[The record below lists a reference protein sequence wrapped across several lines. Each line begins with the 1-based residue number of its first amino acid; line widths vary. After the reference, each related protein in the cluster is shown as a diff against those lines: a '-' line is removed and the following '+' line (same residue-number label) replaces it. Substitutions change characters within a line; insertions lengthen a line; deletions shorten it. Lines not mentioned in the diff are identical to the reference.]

1 MCFGKNIT
9 EIKKNALIIVQWS
22 ATVDPHDITM
32 TLTLIFH
39 LAKEMLGFF
48 FFPPFHTLFLKN
60 QPVMVI
66 VSWREEYL
74 HVWNI
79 CIFGIILYG
88 KVFFFSSIYLFLGKL
103 NSSSISGFWTK
114 YILCIWYY
122 ICILCTHIHL
132 WYLYF

>member
-1 MCFGKNIT
+1 MFWK
-9 EIKKNALIIVQWS
+9 EYHRDKKKCPYHCTVISDRGSTWHHHDVNTDLPSGQGNARV
-22 ATVDPHDITM
+22 
-32 TLTLIFH
+32 
-39 LAKEMLGFF
+39 F